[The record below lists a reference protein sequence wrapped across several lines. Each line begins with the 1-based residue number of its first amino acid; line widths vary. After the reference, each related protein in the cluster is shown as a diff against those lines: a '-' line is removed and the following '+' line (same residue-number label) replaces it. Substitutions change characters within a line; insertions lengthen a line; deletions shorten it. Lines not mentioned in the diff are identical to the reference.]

1 MVISGTGLLIKL
13 LNSKETTM
21 NKILFSMLIL
31 LISTSVLADITD
43 CQNLY
48 VGRIEVSKGS
58 DLSGV
63 VFLNSP
69 SNSSGSYWVR
79 FTGWSESEKKSA
91 LSLLMAAKMSQH
103 GVNLKTEEVNGCD
116 IAAGSRVASKLFL
129 ANNK

>member
-1 MVISGTGLLIKL
+1 MK
-13 LNSKETTM
+13 
-21 NKILFSMLIL
+21 KILFSVIIS
-31 LISTSVLADITD
+31 LISCSSLASVSD
-43 CQNLY
+43 CQDLY
-48 VGRIEVSKGS
+48 IGRIEISKGQ

-69 SNSSGSYWVR
+69 TSSSGSYWVR

-103 GVNLKTEEVNGCD
+103 RVNLRTEEASGCD
-116 IAAGSRVASKLFL
+116 IATGSRTASKLFL